1 MTDVAKGT
9 DIPHVHGANEKGR
22 DARAPVS
29 KKSAPDTTDREP
41 AQARSSFA
49 QFRALK
55 KRGTPIYGMA

>member
-29 KKSAPDTTDREP
+29 KKSAPDTTDRGR